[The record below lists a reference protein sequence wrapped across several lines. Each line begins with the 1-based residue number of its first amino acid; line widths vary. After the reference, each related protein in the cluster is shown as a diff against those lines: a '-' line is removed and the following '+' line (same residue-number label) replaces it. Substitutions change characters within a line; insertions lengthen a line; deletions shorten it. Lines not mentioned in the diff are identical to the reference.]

1 MASLKGQLIPENQE
15 QSDAIPSSP
24 QAEGIAATSDLSIG
38 EASIGATSPSV
49 DTGLACFVMLS
60 AFLEHA
66 VDPEQLKHQY
76 SEPGR
81 HFNDITL
88 LRAAKDL
95 GFKAKAAASS
105 ADRLAKL
112 PLPAIAHRN
121 DGTFFILAKA
131 AEGKALVQ
139 DPLVG
144 KPETWET
151 AQLEKEW
158 SGRLILMTTRKHIV
172 GAERRF
178 DISWFIPAVI
188 KYRKL
193 FSEVLLASLFIQLF
207 ALISPL
213 FFMVIVDKVLTH
225 KGLTSLDVLIFA
237 LIVVSIFEVVLGG
250 LKTYIF
256 SHTTNRI
263 DVELGTRLFRHLM
276 RLPISYF
283 GVRKVGQTVARVREL
298 ENVRNFITGSGLTLF
313 LDLAFTVVFIAVMY
327 FFSATLTWLVLGSFP
342 FYIGVS
348 ALVTPILRKRVEE
361 KFQRG
366 AENQAFLVES
376 ITGVET
382 VKAAAV
388 EPQMQRR
395 WEEQLA
401 GYVGISFKT
410 AQLSNIAQQSVQLIQ
425 KVTMAMTLWFGA
437 RLVIDGDLT
446 VGQLVAFNML
456 SGRVSQPILRLAQLW
471 QDFQQTRISIE
482 RLGDILNEK
491 TEVQAG
497 PGRGALPTI
506 RGDVTFDQLTFRY
519 KPDGPEILK
528 NISLDVK
535 AGEVIGIVGPS
546 GSGKS
551 TLTKLVQRLYVPE
564 SGRVLV
570 DGTDLSMVDPAWL
583 RRQIG
588 VVLQENYLFNRS
600 VRDNIA
606 LADPAMPMEK
616 VIKAAKLAGAHDF
629 IVELAEAY
637 DTVIEERGGSLS
649 GGQRQR
655 IAIARALA
663 TNPRILIFDEA
674 TSALDYE
681 SEMIIQENMRQIAEQ
696 RTVFIIAHRL
706 STVRECHRIVTIEAG
721 RLVEQGTHDE
731 LLKTGGRYAKLWNM
745 QVVGRG
751 AISDQPLAPR
761 SLKPAGH
768 AQASEVQT
776 TPPTPKSQTA
786 PKSEEP
792 DISTKQHVRGEVT
805 RTPDGQIVV
814 RRPVPFKGI
823 ATANNDSLNKKQGSA
838 E

>member
-1 MASLKGQLIPENQE
+1 MVDSRPNNETNVEGPEN
-15 QSDAIPSSP
+15 SKIGTLSP
-24 QAEGIAATSDLSIG
+24 AM
-38 EASIGATSPSV
+38 
-49 DTGLACFVMLS
+49 DTGLACFVML
-60 AFLEHA
+60 AAYLEQA
-66 VDPEQLKHQY
+66 VDPDQLRHQY
-76 SEPGR
+76 GEAGK
-81 HFNDITL
+81 HLNEITL

-95 GFKAKAAASS
+95 SFKAKAVKSS
-105 ADRLAKL
+105 PDRLVKL

-121 DGTFFILAKA
+121 DGTYFILAKT
-131 AEGKALVQ
+131 AEDKVLVQ

-144 KPETWET
+144 RPETWD
-151 AQLEKEW
+151 LEKLESEW
-158 SGRLILMTTRKHIV
+158 DGRLLLMTTRKHIV
-172 GAERRF
+172 GNERRF
-178 DISWFIPAVI
+178 DLSWFIPAVV

-193 FSEVLLASLFIQLF
+193 FSEVLLASFFIQVF

-225 KGLTSLDVLIFA
+225 RGLTSLDVLIFA
-237 LIVVSIFEVVLGG
+237 LIAVSIFEVLLGG
-250 LKTYIF
+250 LRTYIF

-263 DVELGTRLFRHLM
+263 DVELGTRLFKHLM
-276 RLPISYF
+276 NLPISFF
-283 GVRKVGQTVARVREL
+283 GMRKVGQTVARVREL
-298 ENVRNFITGSGLTLF
+298 ENIRNFITGSGLTLVV
-313 LDLAFTVVFIAVMY
+313 DLAFTVVFIVVMY
-327 FFSATLTWLVLGSFP
+327 FFSPTLTWIVLGSIP

-348 ALVTPILRKRVEE
+348 VIVTPILRKRVEE

-376 ITGVET
+376 ISGVET

-401 GYVGISFKT
+401 GYVGISFKA
-410 AQLSNIAQQSVQLIQ
+410 AQLSNVAQQSVQLIQ
-425 KVTMAMTLWFGA
+425 KITMALTLWFGA
-437 RLVIDGDLT
+437 RLVIDGELT

-506 RGDVTFDQLTFRY
+506 RGDVEFDSVTFRY
-519 KPDGPEILK
+519 RPDGPEILK
-528 NISLDVK
+528 NVSLDVS
-535 AGEVIGIVGPS
+535 AGDVIGIVGPS

-606 LADPAMPMEK
+606 LADPAMSMDR
-616 VIKAAKLAGAHDF
+616 VIEAAKLAGAHDF
-629 IVELAEAY
+629 IVELPEAY
-637 DTVIEERGGSLS
+637 DTIIEERGASLS

-681 SEMIIQENMRQIAEQ
+681 SEMIIQENMRRIAAD

-706 STVRECHRIVTIEAG
+706 STVRDCNRIVTIESG
-721 RLVEQGTHDE
+721 EIVEQGTHDE
-731 LLKTGGRYAKLWNM
+731 LLRNGGRYATLWSM
-745 QVVGRG
+745 QMKGKG
-751 AISDQPLAPR
+751 AAP
-761 SLKPAGH
+761 
-768 AQASEVQT
+768 ASE
-776 TPPTPKSQTA
+776 TA
-786 PKSEEP
+786 PETTSDSKPKVTLQTPRTEP
-792 DISTKQHVRGEVT
+792 DSVTVDTKTVRGEVS
-805 RTPDGQIVV
+805 RTENGQIVV
-814 RRPVPFKGI
+814 RRSAPQKSSVP
-823 ATANNDSLNKKQGSA
+823 TADKKKREAG